1 MLKKL
6 STKKPL
12 KNSLLSCEAF
22 QRTVLYWFDH
32 HGRKTLPWQQAKFP
46 YRIWLSEVM
55 LQQTQVTT
63 VIPYF
68 ERFIAAF
75 PDLPSLAQAE
85 EEAVLH
91 LWTGLGYYSRARNL
105 HKAARMIY
113 HSFNNMFP
121 DNLTD
126 LQNLP
131 GVGRSTAGAIL
142 AIAFEK
148 KAAILDG
155 NVKRFLTRLHGI
167 QAWPGE
173 KTVTDELWRLA
184 EMYTP
189 TTRIADYTQAM
200 MDIGATLCIRGKP
213 RCGECPFEKNCV
225 ARSLGLEQH
234 LPLKKPAK
242 ALPVRAVT
250 LLIMRDHQQVLLEKR
265 PPTGVWGS
273 LWSLPEITGEASPA
287 EIIRACQQRFQQK
300 ATLVIFAKS
309 FRHTFSHYH
318 LDILPAIIDVHGPR
332 KIMAAEQKIWYN
344 LEQPA
349 ALGLPAP
356 IKNLLQN
363 LTEEAQLCLV

>member
-6 STKKPL
+6 SSKNTL
-12 KNSLLSCEAF
+12 KNSLLSSEAF
-22 QRTVLYWFDH
+22 QATVLYWFDH
-32 HGRKTLPWQQAKFP
+32 HGRKTLPWQQPKFP
-46 YRIWLSEVM
+46 YRVWLSEVM

-75 PDLPSLAQAE
+75 PDLQSLALAQ

-113 HSFNNMFP
+113 YSLKNKFP
-121 DNLTD
+121 DNLPD

-142 AIAFEK
+142 AIAFGK
-148 KAAILDG
+148 QAAILDG

-189 TTRIADYTQAM
+189 SNRVADYTQAM

-213 RCGECPFEKNCV
+213 RCGECPFAKNCL
-225 ARSLGLEQH
+225 ARQLGLEQK
-234 LPLKKPAK
+234 LPQKKPAK
-242 ALPVRAVT
+242 TLPVRAVT
-250 LLIMRDHQQVLLEKR
+250 LLIMRENTQVLLEKR

-273 LWSLPEITGEASPA
+273 LWSLPEISGQTTSE
-287 EIIRACQQRFQQK
+287 EIINACQQRFQQK
-300 ATLVIFAKS
+300 GQQVTFAKS

-318 LDILPAIIDVHGPR
+318 LDILPAIIDVKRPR

-349 ALGLPAP
+349 SLGLPAP
-356 IKNLLQN
+356 IKKLLQN